1 MKNYSNNLFSILR
14 ILSILEN
21 SKDTISIQEID
32 IIATKQEKKMFF
44 HNNTDPNDVMVYLKD
59 IGLITNE
66 TSTLKYKILDKG
78 KEILKKLN

>member
-32 IIATKQEKKMFF
+32 IIATKQGKKMFF